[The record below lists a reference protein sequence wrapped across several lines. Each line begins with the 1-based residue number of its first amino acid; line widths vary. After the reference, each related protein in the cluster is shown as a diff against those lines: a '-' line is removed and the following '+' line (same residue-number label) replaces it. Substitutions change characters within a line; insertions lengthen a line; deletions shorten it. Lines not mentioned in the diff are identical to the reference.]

1 MTVPGFQAFM
11 LPTLQ
16 LLQDDQPRRSRD
28 VVEAVAQSL
37 QLTDEDRAET
47 IPSGQPVHM
56 NRAHWAMSHMFHAG
70 LIERPS
76 RGVVKITQAGRD
88 ALATSP
94 EGSMSRSWVATRA
107 IRSFVSAKEHELR
120 VRAMRRRPPVPT

>member
-1 MTVPGFQAFM
+1 M
-11 LPTLQ
+11 PTLQ
-16 LLQDDQPRRSRD
+16 LLQDDQSRRSRD
-28 VVEAVAQSL
+28 VVESVAKSL

-76 RGVVKITQAGRD
+76 RGVVKISQAGRD
-88 ALATSP
+88 AFHSAAGLQVVLSFTSMITGRP
-94 EGSMSRSWVATRA
+94 SGSNA
-107 IRSFVSAKEHELR
+107 ITSA
-120 VRAMRRRPPVPT
+120 